1 MFLLN
6 IFLWFVIALS
16 FFHLQRFKFFS
27 HSDLKLKSIDHFLVV
42 IVQGLSYIWLSC
54 NPVDCSPPGF
64 SILGISQARI
74 LEWVAIS
81 FSRGSSWPRD
91 WTWVSCI
98 GGWNLYHWDT
108 FSLVTQ
114 LGLTLC
120 DPLNCSTPGFPI
132 HHQLLELAQTHV
144 HQVGDAIQ
152 PSCPLSSPSPPAFS
166 LFQHQGLF
174 QWVSSSHQVAKGWE
188 FQLQHQHQFFSTQ
201 LSLWSNSHIPTWLLE
216 KS

>member
-16 FFHLQRFKFFS
+16 FFHIQRFKFFS

-42 IVQGLSYIWLSC
+42 IVQGLSYIWLFC

-98 GGWNLYHWDT
+98 GRWNLYHWDT

-114 LGLTLC
+114 FGLTLC
-120 DPLNCSTPGFPI
+120 DPMDCSKPGFPI

-144 HQVGDAIQ
+144 HRVGDAIQ
-152 PSCPLSSPSPPAFS
+152 PSCSLSSPSPPAFS

-174 QWVSSSHQVAKGWE
+174 QWVSSSHQVAKVWE

-216 KS
+216 KP

>member
-16 FFHLQRFKFFS
+16 FFHIQRFKFFS

-81 FSRGSSWPRD
+81 FSRGSSWTRD

-108 FSLVTQ
+108 FSSVAQ
-114 LGLTLC
+114 SWLTLC
-120 DPLNCSTPGFPI
+120 NRMDCSRPGFPV
-132 HHQLLELAQTHV
+132 HHHLPEFTQTHV
-144 HQVGDAIQ
+144 HWGSDI
-152 PSCPLSSPSPPAFS
+152 
-166 LFQHQGLF
+166 
-174 QWVSSSHQVAKGWE
+174 
-188 FQLQHQHQFFSTQ
+188 
-201 LSLWSNSHIPTWLLE
+201 I
-216 KS
+216 